1 MRHNRLGFAYTK
13 KYIGVTMKTKL
24 ILLILLFSTLS
35 AQDSYPPPSNLITIP
50 TAGGLIRGSFSAEL
64 RLQKE
69 GGLNF
74 GMAAG
79 VTDRFQFGVSFG
91 ASQLIGDEVLQWHPR
106 PEVNLK
112 YRIMDETMNMPGVA
126 LGLETQGFGGY
137 NTGDSLNR
145 YDVKAYGLY
154 LAGSKNWQTPLGN
167 IGLHF
172 GANYNFTETDDGDK
186 DISLFAGTD
195 IEINPELALLFE
207 YNAAL
212 NENEYGAEDI
222 SISRGGYLN
231 AAVRW
236 TFVDRLHLEIDF
248 NNLLFDEEKVG
259 YFNRELKIIYIEYF

>member
-1 MRHNRLGFAYTK
+1 
-13 KYIGVTMKTKL
+13 
-24 ILLILLFSTLS
+24 
-35 AQDSYPPPSNLITIP
+35 
-50 TAGGLIRGSFSAEL
+50 
-64 RLQKE
+64 
-69 GGLNF
+69 
-74 GMAAG
+74 
-79 VTDRFQFGVSFG
+79 
-91 ASQLIGDEVLQWHPR
+91 
-106 PEVNLK
+106 
-112 YRIMDETMNMPGVA
+112 
-126 LGLETQGFGGY
+126 
-137 NTGDSLNR
+137 
-145 YDVKAYGLY
+145 VKAFGLY

-167 IGLHF
+167 IGLHV

-195 IEINPELALLFE
+195 IEINPELALLIE

-259 YFNRELKIIYIEYF
+259 YFNRELKITYIEYF

>member
-1 MRHNRLGFAYTK
+1 
-13 KYIGVTMKTKL
+13 MKTKL
-24 ILLILLFSTLS
+24 ILLSLLFSTLS

-64 RLQKE
+64 RLQKK

-74 GMAAG
+74 GMSAG

-91 ASQLIGDEVLQWHPR
+91 ASELIGDDTLQWHPR

-126 LGLETQGFGGY
+126 LGLETQGLGSY
-137 NTGDSLNR
+137 IAGDSLNR
-145 YDVKAYGLY
+145 YDVKAFGLY

-167 IGLHF
+167 IGLHV

-186 DISLFAGTD
+186 DISLFAGID
-195 IEINPELALLFE
+195 IEINPELALLLE

-259 YFNRELKIIYIEYF
+259 YFNRELKITYIEYF